1 MSTYCPPMPHYARS
15 LGITDCDYLQLD
27 PYVKEQMRLQHQNT
41 NSLKPTNSV
50 YTLGDYPMNHSP
62 VLFGYPNHMGRP
74 LLISQAKNFSRL
86 RSDNQAYSKEVPG
99 FRYTGSGAA
108 FSDNNIRDI
117 WSGQV
122 LALWISNGRVFEQ
135 YKMNGIVT
143 ENGHSPTNLAPLKMK
158 SNGQVTEDL
167 SVLLKKMPRGA
178 TARYVMGP
186 DGVFGNA
193 MDDILSEVAR
203 TGKVFGFSIPA
214 AANKVF
220 DRLLSKYT
228 SNAIQA
234 AKAQAQRGQTVPS
247 NDLPE
252 TPANMLHGEAQVAA
266 GLKQTR
272 PSHGD
277 ALITPPSTP
286 TVQPAIPP
294 QQGKTTVT
302 EDKEEENNTLLYA
315 GLAGGLLLI
324 AGVGYYY
331 YEKNK

>member
-62 VLFGYPNHMGRP
+62 ILFGYPNHVGRP
-74 LLISQAKNFSRL
+74 LLLSQAKGFSQL
-86 RSDNQAYSKEVPG
+86 RTDNQSYSQRVPG
-99 FRYTGSGAA
+99 FRYLGSGAV

-122 LALWISNGRVFEQ
+122 LALWVSNGRAFEQ

-143 ENGHSPTNLAPLKMK
+143 ANGHSPTNLAPLKMK

-167 SVLLKKMPRGA
+167 SKILKKMPSGA
-178 TARYVMGP
+178 SARYVMGP
-186 DGVFGNA
+186 DGVFGPA
-193 MDDILSEVAR
+193 MNDILSEVAR
-203 TGKVFGFSIPA
+203 TGKVFGSAIPA
-214 AANKVF
+214 SAMKVF
-220 DRLLSKYT
+220 DRLLAKYS
-228 SNAIQA
+228 SNAIQT
-234 AKAQAQRGQTVPS
+234 AKAQAQRGQTAPS
-247 NDLPE
+247 SDLPE
-252 TPANMLHGEAQVAA
+252 TPASMLHGEAQVAA
-266 GLKQTR
+266 GLEQTR

-277 ALITPPSTP
+277 ALITPPSNP
-286 TVQPAIPP
+286 TIQPAVPP

-302 EDKEEENNTLLYA
+302 GTEGEEDNTLLYA
-315 GLAGGLLLI
+315 GLAR
-324 AGVGYYY
+324 AFTYWY
-331 YEKNK
+331 

>member
-1 MSTYCPPMPHYARS
+1 MPHYARS

-41 NSLKPTNSV
+41 NSLKPTKSV

-74 LLISQAKNFSRL
+74 LLLSQAKGFSQL
-86 RSDNQAYSKEVPG
+86 RSDNQSYSKQVPG
-99 FRYTGSGAA
+99 FVYTGSGAA

-143 ENGHSPTNLAPLKMK
+143 ANGHSPTNLAPLKMK

-167 SVLLKKMPRGA
+167 SVLLKKMPSGA
-178 TARYVMGP
+178 SARYVMGP

-203 TGKVFGFSIPA
+203 TGKVFGFTIPTA
-214 AANKVF
+214 AQKVFGRLISNYSSSAIKTAEIANK
-220 DRLLSKYT
+220 
-228 SNAIQA
+228 
-234 AKAQAQRGQTVPS
+234 RGQVSPS
-247 NDLPE
+247 SDLPE
-252 TPANMLHGEAQVAA
+252 TPASMLHGEAQVAA
-266 GLKQTR
+266 GLEQTR

-277 ALITPPSTP
+277 ALITPPTA
-286 TVQPAIPP
+286 QPAVPP
-294 QQGKTTVT
+294 QTPQGKTEVT
-302 EDKEEENNTLLYA
+302 EGPEEEDNTLLYA
-315 GLAGGLLLI
+315 GLASGLLLI
-324 AGVGYYY
+324 GGISYYY
-331 YEKNK
+331 YSKNQ